1 MFCKQKKKK
10 SLKNVH
16 SPYHQIL
23 SIKLCFVT
31 YVIIRHVRLEP
42 NYHYYVFLKHLNFKN
57 KKERARV
64 FFYFYAT
71 DNWYP
76 SSNIFPFFL
85 SFFFP
90 RVGWIKPIKY
100 RHRITTFDVIGTWID
115 DGSSKRSYMRKYRS
129 ANRSFP
135 LKHIPC
141 VYIRDGY
148 VQSTPCHRPIAGT
161 GSDYRLH
168 PGTYVRLVR
177 PLRVY

>member
-64 FFYFYAT
+64 FF
-71 DNWYP
+71 
-76 SSNIFPFFL
+76 IFTQRTIDTRVRIFFL
-85 SFFFP
+85 SFFLFFSP
-90 RVGWIKPIKY
+90 ASDELNQLNTDIESR
-100 RHRITTFDVIGTWID
+100 
-115 DGSSKRSYMRKYRS
+115 
-129 ANRSFP
+129 
-135 LKHIPC
+135 L
-141 VYIRDGY
+141 
-148 VQSTPCHRPIAGT
+148 ST
-161 GSDYRLH
+161 
-168 PGTYVRLVR
+168 
-177 PLRVY
+177 